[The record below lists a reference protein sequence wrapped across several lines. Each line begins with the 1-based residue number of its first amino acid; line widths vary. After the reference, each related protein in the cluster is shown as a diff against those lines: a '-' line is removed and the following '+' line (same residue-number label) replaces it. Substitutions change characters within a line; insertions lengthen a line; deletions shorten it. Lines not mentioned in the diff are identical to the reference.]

1 MIPVAETLEPQLWER
16 PVKSAPS
23 KFNILAAVL
32 LAGVLPWLV
41 SLSSHLLLG
50 DTQHVQERLHEF
62 LELIGACIALGVA
75 LLLLLRAKHEQVG
88 PHLLW
93 AASALVA
100 MGLMDCA
107 HGVAPFGVAWSWLR
121 HGATLVG
128 GLLFGFVWLP
138 LPAVAIRRNRFSIL
152 MAAGMALT
160 AVLVVWWQTD
170 WLPAPFGPD
179 GYTFA
184 AKATNALGGLGFLAA
199 ALFFCRRYLREPRPD
214 DLVFASHT
222 LLFGTASLLFGFSHL
237 WAADWWVWHGA
248 RLLAYSVVLVAAYRV
263 VVGAYQ
269 ESGLRAQEL
278 EQVNR
283 ALLVQNAERQRAEAA
298 VQEERQRFQRVLD
311 QLPAYLVLLTPDYH
325 VPFANR
331 FFEER
336 FGKSEGRRCFE
347 YLFNRTEP
355 CEICDT
361 YAVLKTNSP
370 QRWEWTGPDHH
381 NYDIFDFPFTDED
394 GSPLIMEV
402 GLDITER
409 KQAEEAVRESEER
422 YRSLVQ
428 ATAQIDWTTDSA
440 GQLRTDMP
448 RWRAFTGQ
456 SFEQVEGANWLDAV
470 HPDDRMRVAAVWQRA
485 VAERSFYEVEY
496 RIRRHDGVYRDFWVR
511 GIPVLTADGRIRE
524 WVGACTDITERK
536 RAEQAIHRYAEEL
549 RRSNQEL
556 EHFAYVASHDLQEP
570 LRTVSSFSQL
580 LARRYKGKLDNE
592 ADEFITFI
600 VEGAMRMQTLIND
613 LLAFSRIGTRGEPFA
628 PLDCEGI
635 LQAAKENLDA
645 AIAES
650 RAVVTHDRLPTLS
663 ADPTQLTQLF
673 QNLLANAIRF
683 RRPEEPPR
691 IHVSAARQDGAWRVS
706 VRDNGIGIDPQYF
719 DRIFII
725 FQRLHGRD
733 EYPGTGIGLALCKKI
748 VERHGGSISVESE
761 PGKGSTF
768 HFTIPDER
776 TT

>member
-1 MIPVAETLEPQLWER
+1 MRWAG
-16 PVKSAPS
+16 SAS
-23 KFNILAAVL
+23 WRRRCFFADATFGN
-32 LAGVLPWLV
+32 
-41 SLSSHLLLG
+41 
-50 DTQHVQERLHEF
+50 
-62 LELIGACIALGVA
+62 
-75 LLLLLRAKHEQVG
+75 RA
-88 PHLLW
+88 
-93 AASALVA
+93 
-100 MGLMDCA
+100 
-107 HGVAPFGVAWSWLR
+107 
-121 HGATLVG
+121 
-128 GLLFGFVWLP
+128 
-138 LPAVAIRRNRFSIL
+138 
-152 MAAGMALT
+152 
-160 AVLVVWWQTD
+160 
-170 WLPAPFGPD
+170 
-179 GYTFA
+179 
-184 AKATNALGGLGFLAA
+184 
-199 ALFFCRRYLREPRPD
+199 PD

-269 ESGLRAQEL
+269 EIGLRAQEL

-325 VPFANR
+325 VSFANR

-381 NYDIFDFPFTDED
+381 NYDIFDFPFTDVD

-536 RAEQAIHRYAEEL
+536 RAEEEIRRYAEEL

-580 LARRYKGKLDNE
+580 LARRYQGKLDAD
-592 ADEFITFI
+592 ADEFITFV
-600 VEGAMRMQTLIND
+600 VEGATRMQTLIND
-613 LLAFSRIGTRGEPFA
+613 LLAFSRVGTRGHPFA
-628 PLDCEGI
+628 PVDCEEHAPSREGEPRRGHRGKRGGHHARP
-635 LQAAKENLDA
+635 AAHAVGRPDAVDA
-645 AIAES
+645 AFPES
-650 RAVVTHDRLPTLS
+650 VRQRHQVPAAGGSAPHSRLRRAAGRRLAVERARQRHRHRPAVLRPHLHHFPAPAWPRGISRHGHRPGDLQKDR
-663 ADPTQLTQLF
+663 
-673 QNLLANAIRF
+673 R
-683 RRPEEPPR
+683 
-691 IHVSAARQDGAWRVS
+691 AARWPHVGG
-706 VRDNGIGIDPQYF
+706 VRT
-719 DRIFII
+719 RK
-725 FQRLHGRD
+725 R
-733 EYPGTGIGLALCKKI
+733 
-748 VERHGGSISVESE
+748 
-761 PGKGSTF
+761 F
-768 HFTIPDER
+768 HLPFHHSG
-776 TT
+776 